1 MPMPVSS
8 RAALAAT
15 IAVSMSCGAPKTRPE
30 PATGVTSEDLRDA
43 NQPVESVL
51 QKRYPGL
58 EVRKGPDGSLTVQ
71 VRGTGLGDA
80 TSPPMYVLNGSPYHP
95 GPGGALTGIDPND
108 IDTIKLLRGADA
120 AIYGINGANGVI
132 VITTKRG
139 KPKQ

>member
-1 MPMPVSS
+1 MTSSS
-8 RAALAAT
+8 RLLLPAILL
-15 IAVSMSCGAPKTRPE
+15 SMSCGSPKTRPE
-30 PATGVTSEDLRDA
+30 PATGVTSTDLRDA
-43 NQPVESVL
+43 NQPIENVL

-80 TSPPMYVLNGSPYHP
+80 TNPPMYVLNGSPYHP
-95 GPGGALTGIDPND
+95 GPGGSLTGIDPAD
-108 IDTIKLLRGADA
+108 IDSIKLLRGADA

-132 VITTKRG
+132 EITTKKG

>member
-1 MPMPVSS
+1 MRLMTWIFPT
-8 RAALAAT
+8 AALIVAIT
-15 IAVSMSCGAPKTRPE
+15 GCGSPKTRPE
-30 PATGVTSEDLRDA
+30 PTTGVRSEDLRDA
-43 NQPVESVL
+43 NQPVENVL

-80 TSPPMYVLNGSPYHP
+80 TAPPMYVLNGSPYHP

-108 IDTIKLLRGADA
+108 IDSIKLLRGADA

-132 VITTKRG
+132 VVTTKKG
-139 KPKQ
+139 KSKQ